1 MRMPRKLTISLIVGG
16 VISALTLYLAF
27 RNVPAD
33 QLLSYL
39 GTINYWVIVPM
50 VFIVVL
56 TFILRALRWKIILK
70 GVCEVSFWQSFHPTM
85 IGFMMNCVLPGRVGE
100 LARPLLLKRDR
111 GVPVTTG
118 LSTIAAERTFDLIS
132 LVAMFILFFS
142 TVSGNIKMEGTY
154 LGVHLDGEI
163 LKSIVTG
170 MIRLGIVLVGF
181 IALLTID
188 RSRNLIKQIIDRIG
202 RWLTRVMPG
211 LKRPID
217 RLFNLA
223 QSIIDNI
230 AVGLSLVRNPVQLAY
245 CAGLTAAI
253 WALTA
258 VSYRVFAW
266 GCPGIH
272 LSLSEFTTVMV
283 IICFVIALPSV
294 PGFWGLWEAGGVFAL
309 SIFGVAEK
317 DALGFILVNHASQI
331 FPVIGMGLISAL
343 VTSVNIL
350 QLSHTGTAADG
361 RPPAQPDAQPN
372 APHGLEGE

>member
-1 MRMPRKLTISLIVGG
+1 MPKKLTISLIFGG
-16 VISALTLYLAF
+16 AISALTLYLAS

-39 GTINYWVIVPM
+39 GTVNYWWIVPTFVIV
-50 VFIVVL
+50 VV
-56 TFILRALRWKIILK
+56 TFILRALRWKVILK
-70 GVCEVSFWQSFHPTM
+70 GICEVSFWQSFHPTM

-100 LARPLLLKRDR
+100 LARPVLLKRNK
-111 GVPVTTG
+111 GVPVTAG
-118 LSTIAAERTFDLIS
+118 LSTIAAERIFDLIS
-132 LVAMFILFFS
+132 LIVMFILFFS
-142 TVSGNIKMEGTY
+142 SVSGNIEMEGTY
-154 LGVHLDGEI
+154 LGVHLDGQI

-170 MIRLGIVLVGF
+170 MIRLSIVLAVF

-202 RWLTRVMPG
+202 RWLNRAMPG
-211 LKRPID
+211 FKRHTD
-217 RLFNLA
+217 RLFSLA

-230 AVGLSLVRNPVQLAY
+230 AIGLSLVRNPVQLAY

-258 VSYRVFAW
+258 VSYLVFAM
-266 GCPGIH
+266 GCPGIN

-309 SIFGVAEK
+309 SIFGVEGK

-343 VTSVNIL
+343 ITSVNIL
-350 QLSHTGTAADG
+350 QLSHTGTAAD
-361 RPPAQPDAQPN
+361 AQPN
-372 APHGLEGE
+372 VQHGLEGE